1 MPGIVTRHFRLHNA
15 IQFLESF
22 SESAPTQ
29 YYYYIG
35 RNIPYANTVQLT
47 GTVKFTNGSNT
58 FVGQGTYFTTEL
70 NVGDNVYLTGQAS
83 TFRVHSIPTAQT
95 FVSVSQP
102 SSSNTTG
109 ANVYIRKSFSEA
121 SPPTPVDSYQNTY
134 FDVWRNIISLKRIQ
148 ASDVSHVVQ
157 RIDWANNHLYTQYDD
172 VDSNMASKEFYVM
185 TNDYNIYKCIENA
198 RGANSVVKPTGTS
211 TSIISTADG
220 YRWKYLFTVSS
231 ADRLKFMNDYWIPV
245 KTLTANNGSAQWEV
259 QQNVSNGA
267 IHHIEVIAN
276 GSGYLYSTGSF
287 QSVSNS
293 TVVKLSSSANTA
305 NGIYT
310 GSGLFIRSGLGAGQ
324 VRKILSYVG
333 ANNTVTV
340 NGAFTTLP
348 NTSSQYLI
356 SPLVTVFGDSGLIA
370 NNKATAYVSNTYG
383 GQVREITMVNL
394 GKNYSIANVSI
405 TANAGFGATAKPI
418 ISPLYGHGAD
428 AVDEL
433 FADNIMIDL
442 RVAGSESNTFPT
454 NNDFRMIG
462 LLRDPLLANGSVA
475 NSPVIDQTTR
485 INVNDVTG
493 DFTADEVI
501 TGLSSGTKARLV
513 YFANSNA
520 TRTAGVLKVSSIV
533 TNGLG
538 EKFRAGETVQGA
550 SSTITANVVSI
561 TPPALK
567 PYSGLVIYNENRVV
581 VDRAP
586 DQTEDVKIV
595 ISF

>member
-1 MPGIVTRHFRLHNA
+1 MPGIITRHFRLHNA

-22 SESAPTQ
+22 SETVPTR
-29 YYYYIG
+29 YYYYIAK
-35 RNIPYANTVQLT
+35 NTPFANTVQLT
-47 GTVKFTNGSNT
+47 GTVKFSSSSNT

-70 NVGDNVYLTGQAS
+70 SVGDTVHVTGLTS
-83 TFRVHSIPTAQT
+83 NFRVHSIPTAQT
-95 FVSVSQP
+95 FVSVSKP
-102 SSSNTTG
+102 ASSNTIG
-109 ANVYIRKSFSEA
+109 ANVYIKKAFSEVT
-121 SPPTPVDSYQNTY
+121 PPNPVDSYQNTY
-134 FDVWRNIISLKRIQ
+134 FNIWRDMISLKKIQ
-148 ASDVSHVVQ
+148 VSDVSHVVS
-157 RIDWANNHLYTQYDD
+157 RINWANNHFYAQYDD
-172 VDSNMASKEFYVM
+172 GDHLMSSKEFYVM
-185 TNDYNIYKCIENA
+185 TNDYNVYKCIENA

-220 YRWKYLFTVSS
+220 YRWKYMFTVSS
-231 ADRLKFMNDYWIPV
+231 ANQLKFMNDNWIPV
-245 KTLTANNGSAQWEV
+245 QTLTANNGSAQWEV

-267 IHHIEVIAN
+267 INHIEVIAN
-276 GSGYLYSTGSF
+276 GAGYVYSTGAF
-287 QSVSNS
+287 QTISNS
-293 TVVKLSSSANTA
+293 TVLKIASSANTA

-310 GSGLFIRSGLGAGQ
+310 GSGIFIRSGQGAGQ
-324 VRKILSYVG
+324 LRKIVNYVG
-333 ANNTVTV
+333 ANNTLTV
-340 NGAFTTLP
+340 NGAFSTLP

-356 SPLVTVFGDSGLIA
+356 SPLVTVFGDSGVIA
-370 NNKATAYVSNTYG
+370 NNKTTAYVSNTYG
-383 GQVREITMVNL
+383 GQVREITLVNV
-394 GKNYSIANVSI
+394 GSNYSYANVAVS
-405 TANAGFGATAKPI
+405 ANLGFGATARPI

-433 FADNIMIDL
+433 FASNIMIDL

-454 NNDFRMIG
+454 NNDFRVIG

-475 NSPVIDQTTR
+475 NSTLIDQTTR
-485 INVNDVTG
+485 ITVNDVGG

-520 TRTAGVLKVSSIV
+520 TGTAGVLRVASIV

-550 SSTITANVVSI
+550 SSTITANVVAI

-581 VDRAP
+581 VDRSP